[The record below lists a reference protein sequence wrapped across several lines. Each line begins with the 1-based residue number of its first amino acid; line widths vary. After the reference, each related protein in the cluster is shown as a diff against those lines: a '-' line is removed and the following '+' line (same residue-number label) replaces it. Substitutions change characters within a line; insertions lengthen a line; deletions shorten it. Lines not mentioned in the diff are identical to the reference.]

1 MQKYLHILKI
11 HVKMMNEGES
21 PVFHHGNEAPLNK
34 PTVYTIKFT
43 KNEIHTKLKL

>member
-11 HVKMMNEGES
+11 HVKIMNEGES
-21 PVFHHGNEAPLNK
+21 PVFHHGNEALLNK
-34 PTVYTIKFT
+34 QTVYIKRLK